1 MITRINMFFIISCC
15 LISALSGLKPAFAGT
30 PTDPK
35 GLFERKCGLC
45 HSIERP
51 KSMRMT
57 RDEWK
62 KTVMRMQEHARVF
75 TDAEAEI
82 IIDYLAEH
90 YGR

>member
-1 MITRINMFFIISCC
+1 MLIVCYVASMSCC
-15 LISALSGLKPAFAGT
+15 LKQVCA
-30 PTDPK
+30 DEPK
-35 GLFERKCGLC
+35 DAKRLFEKKCGIC

-51 KSMRMT
+51 KSMRMS
-57 RDEWK
+57 RNEWK
-62 KTVMRMQEHARVF
+62 KTVIRMREHARVF